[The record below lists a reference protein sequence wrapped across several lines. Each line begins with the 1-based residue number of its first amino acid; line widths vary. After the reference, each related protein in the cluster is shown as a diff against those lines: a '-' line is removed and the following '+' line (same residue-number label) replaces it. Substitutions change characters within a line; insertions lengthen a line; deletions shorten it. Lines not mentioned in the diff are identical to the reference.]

1 LVLGGHLGYQ
11 KGYLVGDGHVA
22 LLLGNAGDRADVSDL
37 RSRLTLDDGERRLG
51 LDNLPKMSELF
62 RISPRIVC
70 TANRYCQDIASTRS
84 IDRG

>member
-1 LVLGGHLGYQ
+1 LVQGDNLGDQ
-11 KGYLVGDGHVA
+11 IGYLVGDGHVA

-37 RSRLTLDDGERRLG
+37 RSRLTLDDGERGLG

-62 RISPRIVC
+62 RILLRIVC